1 MCSAQKRFIVMTT
14 ASANDVMLEYYI
26 SVLNST
32 LKLQCEFK
40 IRFFFSKT
48 TVRNEGTIAWVIP

>member
-40 IRFFFSKT
+40 MRVFLA
-48 TVRNEGTIAWVIP
+48 RLL